1 MWRCVREDEP
11 MLEHTEEYE
20 VSPST
25 DGATERMPCESKS
38 PSPLEASVGQPAMAE
53 SSRLPG
59 GLVPGRDLR
68 SSVTGDVNRH
78 GVGKAQIRLAKRQHE
93 ASSNVE
99 SSGSTVTGMFE
110 SEERKRRLV
119 KVGAQLDEHNR
130 ATSKPK
136 FSAPGELD
144 TLVFDKERSEVQD
157 ACQTDQMGPTA
168 QVGLP
173 AHVPIFA
180 LRPAHMLTPARPL
193 RLRSSSLVRTCF
205 LQP

>member
-1 MWRCVREDEP
+1 M
-11 MLEHTEEYE
+11 
-20 VSPST
+20 
-25 DGATERMPCESKS
+25 
-38 PSPLEASVGQPAMAE
+38 
-53 SSRLPG
+53 
-59 GLVPGRDLR
+59 
-68 SSVTGDVNRH
+68 NRH

-99 SSGSTVTGMFE
+99 SGRSTVTGMFE

-157 ACQTDQMGPTA
+157 ACQTA

-180 LRPAHMLTPARPL
+180 LRPAHMLTPAHPL